1 MAQKLCNA
9 INGAQRAREAKA
21 REDTVLMAKKKEGLF
36 WEKREQ
42 AERLQMKKEE
52 TRSRGAEV
60 PSRIPFLSTH
70 HHCPFI
76 IFFLFFYFFKINLNL
91 LILFKNLLFSRIYL

>member
-1 MAQKLCNA
+1 MAQKLCDA

-60 PSRIPFLSTH
+60 PSRILFLSSH
-70 HHCPFI
+70 QHCPFI
-76 IFFLFFYFFKINLNL
+76 I
-91 LILFKNLLFSRIYL
+91 LLFVFFCILSLIFIF